1 MPDSPR
7 GSHEGGRDGHE
18 RRKLTKRAS
27 TMESSRRRGTGKD
40 MDKEKEQE
48 NGPFQEHFPCYEG
61 LTWEALKN
69 YLQGKWPR
77 IKLEERRVCA
87 MAARP
92 EIRDTDVI

>member
-1 MPDSPR
+1 
-7 GSHEGGRDGHE
+7 
-18 RRKLTKRAS
+18 
-27 TMESSRRRGTGKD
+27 MESSRRRGTGKD